1 MQVHVIG
8 INVSPPVA
16 ALTDQRLEELA
27 FDTVR
32 DALASAGVARNELDS
47 VTLATSDE
55 MDGRAISS
63 MLMAAPS
70 GAYLRDEIRVTDSG
84 MTGLALGAMRVA
96 TGRFDLGL
104 VVSWNNTSVIDVQA
118 LMRMRAEPFF
128 LRPIGM
134 NGEIA
139 SALRA
144 SSASYA
150 HGIDEQAVTD
160 RVILRQSQA
169 NANPR
174 AMRSAALSAAQIR
187 SSPLIANPLRKAHM
201 PASTDGCVA
210 IVLASPRWLQKN
222 PARRPLACLRAM
234 SWGID
239 QYRLD
244 AQRLSSPTLFA
255 SKLSELLRRSGRTPE
270 QGLDLLEIEA
280 QTAWDDLLLERAAK
294 SFGVRELSPSGGA
307 WSQNPIFC
315 TGLINVAEVIARL
328 NTAQGSAGAIDFAV
342 AHSSH
347 GYAQQGHMFA
357 AFERSPA

>member
-32 DALASAGVARNELDS
+32 DALASAGVARTELDS

-70 GAYLRDEIRVTDSG
+70 GAYLKDEIRVTDSG
-84 MTGLALGAMRVA
+84 MTGLALGAMRIA

-150 HGIDEQAVTD
+150 QSASTGIYRRLRGYRPSLTPLVTEKSSKAPARLPARDELGHRPISTRCTTAV
-160 RVILRQSQA
+160 QS
-169 NANPR
+169 
-174 AMRSAALSAAQIR
+174 
-187 SSPLIANPLRKAHM
+187 NPLR
-201 PASTDGCVA
+201 
-210 IVLASPRWLQKN
+210 Q
-222 PARRPLACLRAM
+222 
-234 SWGID
+234 
-239 QYRLD
+239 Q
-244 AQRLSSPTLFA
+244 AQR
-255 SKLSELLRRSGRTPE
+255 TPAT
-270 QGLDLLEIEA
+270 Q
-280 QTAWDDLLLERAAK
+280 
-294 SFGVRELSPSGGA
+294 
-307 WSQNPIFC
+307 WSH
-315 TGLINVAEVIARL
+315 
-328 NTAQGSAGAIDFAV
+328 AGARPGLNRD
-342 AHSSH
+342 
-347 GYAQQGHMFA
+347 
-357 AFERSPA
+357 RSPNRLG